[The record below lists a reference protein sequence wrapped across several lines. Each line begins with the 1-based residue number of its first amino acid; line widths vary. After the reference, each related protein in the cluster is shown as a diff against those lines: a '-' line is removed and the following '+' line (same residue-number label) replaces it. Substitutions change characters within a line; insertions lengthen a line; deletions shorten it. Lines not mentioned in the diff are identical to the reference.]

1 MEKKLPKGWVETE
14 VGNILK
20 LHNGYAF
27 KSSEYSEKGIP
38 IIRISDIKNG
48 KVCTDEA
55 INIDL
60 ILVAADFIIAKGD
73 VLVAM
78 SGATTGKFGI
88 FNEEITAY
96 QNQRVGNLRPHS
108 AQLTDRKFLFYLFG
122 SLQREVEDKA
132 YGGAQPNISSKMIEG
147 FRFGLPPKLEQDR
160 IVKKLDSLFSEL
172 EIVKEKMSRVPK
184 LLKQFRQAVL
194 TQAVTGKLTED
205 WRYGR
210 EFGNIEDDVKV
221 YLKERL
227 LLEHTPAK
235 INSVNVIINEKDVD
249 EFLIPSEWCFRNLNK
264 LCTAFTYGSSSKS
277 LDSGDVPVLR
287 MGNLQNGE
295 IDWSNLKYSSNE
307 TEISKYMLNSGDVLF
322 NRTNSP
328 ELVGK
333 TSVVRSTRKALYAG
347 YLIKI
352 WNGRLLNSYYLNFVL
367 NSPYAKEWCWRVKS
381 DGVSQS
387 NINAQKLAHFSFP
400 LPSIEEQQEIVKRVE
415 SLFKKADVIQECYSN
430 LKHQFEQLPQAIL
443 TKAFSGELVEQL
455 PTDGD
460 AKDLLKEILKL
471 KEELSQKKKPVKKSK
486 SVKKKLSSSDAN
498 LEAEYPL
505 YSILTNI
512 IDGCSEEKLFTLSK
526 MPQHKFLLQLD
537 IELEKKVIIYK
548 NDNVLIVNPKYN
560 EN

>member
-1 MEKKLPKGWVETE
+1 MEKKLPKGWCKEKIEKIFLHKKGKKPKYLSEEIFEDAVPYLDIKAFEK
-14 VGNILK
+14 GNIRR
-20 LHNGYAF
+20 YADA
-27 KSSEYSEKGIP
+27 KSSNLIDTDSIGIVWDGARSGWVGKGVKGAIGSTITRLTPIDMNLDYVFRFLQLKYKYINTNVRGVGIP
-38 IIRISDIKNG
+38 HVDPT
-48 KVCTDEA
+48 VFW
-55 INIDL
+55 NI
-60 ILVAADFIIAKGD
+60 
-73 VLVAM
+73 
-78 SGATTGKFGI
+78 
-88 FNEEITAY
+88 EI
-96 QNQRVGNLRPHS
+96 PIP
-108 AQLTDRKFLFYLFG
+108 
-122 SLQREVEDKA
+122 SL
-132 YGGAQPNISSKMIEG
+132 S
-147 FRFGLPPKLEQDR
+147 EQER
-160 IVKKLDSLFSEL
+160 IVVKLDSLFSEL
-172 EIVKEKMSRVPK
+172 EIVKDKMSRVPK

-194 TQAVTGKLTED
+194 TQAVTGELTEN
-205 WRYGR
+205 WRGGR
-210 EFGNIEDDVKV
+210 EFGNIEEDVEV

-235 INSVNVIINEKDVD
+235 INSVNIIINEKDVD

-400 LPSIEEQQEIVKRVE
+400 LPSIEEQKEIVKRVE
-415 SLFKKADVIQECYSN
+415 SLFKKADVIQKSYSN

-460 AKDLLKEILKL
+460 AKDLLKEIIKL
-471 KEELSQKKKPVKKSK
+471 KEELSQKKKPVKKAK
-486 SVKKKLSSSDAN
+486 SVKKKLSSSAAN
-498 LEAEYPL
+498 LEAKYPL

-512 IDGCSEEKLFTLSK
+512 IDGCSEEKLFSLSK

-548 NDNVLIVNPKYN
+548 NDNILIVNPKYN